1 MTTLLSDDIKAAI
14 AAIDANPNP
23 TPEQLAATYRNHREL
38 LGQVH
43 DFAVDLEEARGRSQR
58 AIPLWGSAGTSSRF
72 YKWLQVGHRRPT
84 SGMTELRLVDAVD
97 TARTA

>member
-23 TPEQLAATYRNHREL
+23 TAEQLAVVYRNHREL

-58 AIPLWGSAGTSSRF
+58 AVNLWGGAGTSARF
-72 YKWLQVGHRRPT
+72 YTALHQGRRRPT
-84 SGMTELRLVDAVD
+84 PGMSELRLVE
-97 TARTA
+97 TARSA